1 MPRRKAAPRR
11 EILPDPL
18 FHSIL
23 LAKFINTVMSHGKKS
38 IAEKVVYGALD
49 QVVKSVGNI
58 GGDGEGEGGGDHGGG
73 QGGGSRKLASSANI
87 RNSEEARAAALKA
100 FRKALENVT
109 PVVEV
114 KSRRVGGSTY
124 QVPVEIRETRRVAL
138 AMRWLVEFAG
148 QRSQKGM
155 MMRLAQE
162 ILDAIG
168 GRGGAVKKRDDVH
181 RMAKANQAF
190 AHYRW

>member
-18 FHSIL
+18 FRSIL
-23 LAKFINTVMSHGKKS
+23 LAKFINTVMRNGKKA

-49 QVVKSVGNI
+49 QVVKNIGNI
-58 GGDGEGEGGGDHGGG
+58 GQDGEGGEGGEK
-73 QGGGSRKLASSANI
+73 GGGSGGRKLASSANI
-87 RNSEEARAAALKA
+87 RNSEEARAAAIKA

-124 QVPVEIRETRRVAL
+124 QVPVEIRETRRMAL
-138 AMRWLVEFAG
+138 AMRWLVEYAG

-155 MMRLAQE
+155 MLRLAQE
-162 ILDAIG
+162 IMDAVA
-168 GRGGAVKKRDDVH
+168 GRGAAVKKRDDVH

>member
-49 QVVKSVGNI
+49 QVVKSVGNLS
-58 GGDGEGEGGGDHGGG
+58 GEGDGEGGGDQGGG
-73 QGGGSRKLASSANI
+73 QGGGRKLASSANI